1 MDFFYTKDSQ
11 FDFGLKSL
19 AAPWYEILPLAREAS
34 SMCVVCNS
42 GIATFFEA
50 TASRR
55 DFLKYAGS
63 ASAFVASSADLN
75 LAQAQSPN
83 GTAEVIFRGGP
94 ILTMSEG
101 LPRVDAL
108 AIRGERILAIGSVQE
123 VETRRGPDTRIVNLD
138 GRTLLPGLID
148 PHMHFV
154 FVLFDDWINVGPI
167 TTPNN
172 DAVQMKL
179 RDAVHAAKPGD
190 WIRAQQF
197 DPSITQGAHAPT
209 LEELDALAPDSP
221 FFMLESNGHVA
232 YVNTKAL
239 EVAGVTRDTPDP
251 PTARFVRGPSG
262 ELSGRIEESAAFSPF
277 MRKMPLP
284 SAEEMRTRTRQ
295 LFDRAAAVGCTA
307 LHDCGIGLFAG
318 TSDLAL
324 LKSVMQDKPPVRY
337 RGMLISTAMDGWE
350 KMGIK
355 PGQGDDWFRVDG
367 VKAWSDGSNQ
377 AYTGYQRANY
387 LGRDARG
394 TLNYTPDQLTEAI
407 RRAHR
412 VGWQVGVHANGDAAI
427 DTTLAA
433 FEAVLRETP
442 RPDHRHRIEH
452 CSVLHPEQITKM
464 RELGISPSFLIGHV
478 RWWGKAFRDRILG
491 AESARFYDP
500 CASALRGGLRISL
513 HSDWNVTPLEPL
525 RCVEDAVIRT
535 MNEGGDVFFAD
546 ERIAVEVALRAV
558 TIDAAW
564 QCRMDNIVGSL
575 EPGKYADLAL
585 LERDPTAVDPT
596 EIAKIKISET
606 WFAGQRRHAA

>member
-1 MDFFYTKDSQ
+1 
-11 FDFGLKSL
+11 
-19 AAPWYEILPLAREAS
+19 
-34 SMCVVCNS
+34 MCVVCNS
-42 GIATFFEA
+42 GIAAFLEA

-55 DFLKYAGS
+55 DFLRCAGA
-63 ASAFVASSADLN
+63 ASAFVASSVDLRN
-75 LAQAQSPN
+75 ARAQSLDGP
-83 GTAEVIFRGGP
+83 ADVIFRGGP

-101 LPRVDAL
+101 MPRAEAL
-108 AIRGERILAIGSVQE
+108 AVRGQRLLAIGRMQD
-123 VETRRGPDTRIVNLD
+123 VETRRGPNTRIINLD

-154 FVLFDDWINVGPI
+154 FVLFDDWIDVGPI
-167 TTPNN
+167 ITPNN
-172 DAVQMKL
+172 DAVQTKL
-179 RDAVHAAKPGD
+179 SDAIHAAKPGD
-190 WIRAQQF
+190 WIRAQLF
-197 DPSITQGAHAPT
+197 DPSITQGVRAPT
-209 LEELDALAPDSP
+209 LAELDALAPDNP

-239 EVAGVTRDTPDP
+239 EIAGVTRDTPDP
-251 PTARFVRGPSG
+251 PTARFVRGPNG
-262 ELSGRIEESAAFSPF
+262 ELTGRIEESAAFSPF

-284 SAEEMRTRTRQ
+284 SAAEMRTRTRR
-295 LFDRAAAVGCTA
+295 LFDRAASVGCTT

-318 TSDLAL
+318 TADLAL

-350 KMGIK
+350 KLSVK
-355 PGQGDDWFRVDG
+355 PGDGDDWFRVDG

-387 LGRDARG
+387 LGRDTRG
-394 TLNYTPDQLTEAI
+394 ALNYTLEQLTQAI
-407 RRAHR
+407 SRAHR
-412 VGWQVGVHANGDAAI
+412 LGWQVGVHANGDAGI

-433 FEAVLRETP
+433 FETVLRETP
-442 RPDHRHRIEH
+442 RFDHRHRIEH
-452 CSVLHPEQITKM
+452 CSVLHPEQIAKM

-500 CASALRGGLRISL
+500 CASALKGGLRISL

-525 RCVEDAVIRT
+525 RYVADAVSRT
-535 MNEGGDVFFAD
+535 MNEGGEVFFAD
-546 ERIAVEVALRAV
+546 ERIPVEAALRAV

-585 LERDPTAVDPT
+585 LERDPTVVDPT
-596 EIAKIKISET
+596 EIAKIKVSET
-606 WFAGQRRHAA
+606 WLAGERRYAA